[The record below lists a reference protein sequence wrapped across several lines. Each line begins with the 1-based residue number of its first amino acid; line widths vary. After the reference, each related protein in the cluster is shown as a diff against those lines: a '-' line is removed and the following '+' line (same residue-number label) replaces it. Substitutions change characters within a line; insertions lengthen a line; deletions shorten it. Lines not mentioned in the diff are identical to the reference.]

1 MILTELQHFVCR
13 YQRVSLAQLRLHF
26 SIEPDALRHMLSM
39 LIRKGRVRL
48 IPIPH
53 RCDGCTCCN
62 VETIEFYEWIEASS
76 TQTPSVGTHCPN
88 DKGNRQLNRS

>member
-1 MILTELQHFVCR
+1 MILAELQDFVCG

-39 LIRKGRVRL
+39 LIRKGRVRP

-53 RCDGCTCCN
+53 RCNGCTCCN
-62 VETIEFYEWIEASS
+62 LETIEFYEWIDASS
-76 TQTPSVGTHCPN
+76 TQNPSVRTRCT
-88 DKGNRQLNRS
+88 